1 MPIKILILSS
11 HSGMRDIL
19 TSYLSQHN
27 LVLDYAAT
35 INGLLIRIEEN
46 QPHIILVYAEPEA
59 VLNSLEAYTSV
70 FRHPYIP
77 VVIVHHQIAP
87 EIGIKLLDAAFS
99 DYISLFDLTDEALT
113 RSFRLLIQV
122 KAKNAEIIR
131 LKETDLLTEIK
142 NRSCF
147 YRMLE
152 NYLANILRC
161 GGALALVS
169 LDIDNFKAFN
179 QNMGYAAGDQVLLD
193 LRDRLLSCADSF
205 PVFRTGDDEFAIL
218 ITAATTAAAKTEAD
232 RLLTALAGVLYRGFD
247 VAGHNNIISTS
258 IGVTFAPGNGMNA
271 DSLTNQANQARNRAK
286 RMHGCSFS
294 IYEQSKDKTPSYLGL
309 LEADIWT
316 ALKKEQFEL
325 YYQPRI
331 DLLSGDIV
339 GAEALIR
346 WNHPEHGLIMPS
358 DFIPVSEHTGQIVPL
373 GFWAILQTGRDLKQI
388 KNAGFSLAKV
398 GVNLSFRQFQDDHL
412 VQTIHRIIEAEQ
424 IDTRIF
430 EFELTES
437 ALFSDDQHVRKCIE
451 QLSKIGIDFSLD
463 DFGTG
468 YSSFSLLQKLPISS
482 LKIDRSFV
490 AQLPD
495 SHDDAEIVRAI
506 ISLAHNLKIGVIAE
520 GVENKAQL
528 EFLIK
533 HECDQVQGY
542 FFSPPVPLPEFMK
555 MLKAD

>member
-1 MPIKILILSS
+1 
-11 HSGMRDIL
+11 MRDIL
-19 TSYLSQHN
+19 ASYLSQHN
-27 LVLDYAAT
+27 LALDYVDT
-35 INGLLIRIEEN
+35 INGLLIRVEEN
-46 QPHIILVYAEPEA
+46 IPHIILVYAEPEI
-59 VLNSLEAYTSV
+59 VLNSLEAYTPI
-70 FRHPYIP
+70 FRHSYIP
-77 VVIVHHQIAP
+77 VVIAHHQIAP
-87 EIGIKLLDAAFS
+87 EIGIKLLDASFS

-113 RSFRLLIQV
+113 RSFRLLIQM
-122 KAKNAEIIR
+122 KAKNAEIMLLR
-131 LKETDLLTEIK
+131 QTDLLTDIK

-152 NYLANILRC
+152 NNLANILRC

-169 LDIDNFKAFN
+169 LDIDDFKAFN

-193 LRDRLLSCADSF
+193 LRDRLLSCARSS
-205 PVFRTGDDEFAIL
+205 PVFRTDGDEFAIL
-218 ITAATTAAAKTEAD
+218 VTAPTTASVKAEVD
-232 RLLTALAGVLYRGFD
+232 RLLAALAGVLYLGFD
-247 VAGHNNIISTS
+247 VAGHNNIIGTS
-258 IGVTFAPGNGMNA
+258 IGVAFAPENGVNA
-271 DSLTNQANQARNRAK
+271 DSLTNQANQARSRAK

-294 IYEQSKDKTPSYLGL
+294 IYEQSKDRTPSYQGL

-316 ALKKEQFEL
+316 ALKKEQFQL

-346 WNHPEHGLIMPS
+346 WNHPEHGLIMPN
-358 DFIPVSEHTGQIVPL
+358 DFIPVSEHTGQIIPL
-373 GFWAILQTGRDLKQI
+373 GFWAIWQTGRDLKQI

-412 VQTIHRIIEAEQ
+412 VQTIHRIIESEE

-437 ALFSDDQHVRKCIE
+437 ALFSDDQHVQKCIE

-495 SHDDAEIVRAI
+495 SHDDTEIIRAI
-506 ISLAHNLKIGVIAE
+506 ITLAHNLKMRVIAE
-520 GVENKAQL
+520 GVETKAQL
-528 EFLIK
+528 DFLIK
-533 HECDQVQGY
+533 NKCDQVQGY
-542 FFSPPVPLPEFMK
+542 FFSPPVPLSEFMK